1 MKRLERKIII
11 ACLIVLTA
19 AVGVISVAMEYRAG
33 SGFHPFQTDRELQ
46 NKQVLFPDGA
56 VGSRAGDGES
66 DTESFW
72 KKDSENGED
81 TEGGS
86 GNGSG
91 YILDR
96 ANQAITG
103 DSAGDAV
110 LQGGTGSPDG
120 TGGTAGGNIY
130 GIIDSG
136 DGTGTAMPGDI
147 HIIGDIDLG
156 DIGGTDDVGNHDSL
170 NGSHEEPS
178 GSQGSEKPDIGN
190 VDNNKNENSNN
201 NTGGSSGDK
210 GGGSSGGGSQ
220 ETPEPVTPEPS
231 VDDEKGPG
239 ADLIDDPIK
248 GNGSSSRDEVSSE
261 VTPPASID
269 EEKSSEFSNADTDQL
284 KEHLK
289 NNKAEVIIKQ
299 PEDINDLQREALYKG
314 QTNVDVLTVFQ
325 SLEAY
330 IWDSTDQRGYY
341 WTVSD
346 LVTDNGNQT
355 GKHIKITGISFDRG
369 KTLESLPV
377 AEIPEDASDI
387 IIYISY
393 RIDASDAWTAVQ
405 AGYKLLNGRV
415 LILSKIIKIENQ
427 VIEKDSIL
435 NADSQYID
443 DSAYNTILNL
453 FNYQGELLGADNTGR
468 MRGIFPGWKEDGVLV
483 PFLYSL
489 DKIGRHVLE
498 PSALVNIDTSKY
510 QINLRQHWMNKDYVV
525 TESGG
530 TADTIP
536 VKLQALDCYVGQDK
550 VKRGV
555 EEVGHDYDW
564 IDTLDVPEYVQ
575 SVEFDYY
582 EGLSVRCIKIP
593 DTVLYVNTNGIPTVS
608 DDWINYNKGL
618 QVEEEYIVSED
629 NPRYTAKDGL
639 LYNKDETEILGVPV
653 KQTMLTVENNITK
666 VVLPYQNK
674 LSELNLK
681 IDSIDDLPDINYE
694 RLNRNCTITVPD
706 DILSDYINAKRSMIQ
721 RMGIL
726 VKGESDTGTDK
737 PAYTVK
743 DGFMVDSD
751 GYVHDTLREEL
762 SFIEIPDYVTKM
774 SANAINK
781 FSGSDSKKATLYM
794 VIMPADG
801 HTVQFEDGCFDG
813 YSSMTIACYTKAQE
827 EAAEELAKQYT
838 DCSFEITHIEK
849 SKDGFMYMSD
859 VSGDNSDLTCIIP
872 EDIYCIENEAFK
884 DIKSDCLAVELKG
897 YMIPVLIGFS
907 EGTPYSFGIDE
918 SKIKLDLS
926 MSSCKVKD
934 LMDNWVPPL
943 TGYYTSYSLKSAI
956 KQELGEGASE
966 LDIYNELVKRLLDA
980 ENRIRAMLGMEAATG
995 PDDMLFDTPERPA
1008 APVDDNGTGVVSE
1021 PAVPKNDEPTDTDV
1035 TEGTEKNTAEE
1046 EPETESDA
1054 AAEKDTD
1061 ASGADD
1067 KYNDMNG
1074 DANVEADASSQQY
1087 VSGSESLTEQDEEV
1101 EG

>member
-1 MKRLERKIII
+1 MKGLERKIII

-19 AVGVISVAMEYRAG
+19 AVGVVSVAMEYRAG
-33 SGFHPFQTDRELQ
+33 TGFHPFQTDRELQ

-56 VGSRAGDGES
+56 IGSRAGDGES

-81 TEGGS
+81 SEGGS

-110 LQGGTGSPDG
+110 LQGGPGSPDG
-120 TGGTAGGNIY
+120 TGGTSGGNVY

-136 DGTGTAMPGDI
+136 DGTGTTMPGDI

-156 DIGGTDDVGNHDSL
+156 DIGGTGDTGEHDSL

-178 GSQGSEKPDIGN
+178 GSQGSEKPDISN

-201 NTGGSSGDK
+201 NTGGSGST

-220 ETPEPVTPEPS
+220 ETPEPVTPTPS

-239 ADLIDDPIK
+239 ADLTDDPIK
-248 GNGSSSRDEVSSE
+248 GNGTTSRDEVSSD
-261 VTPPASID
+261 VKPPASID
-269 EEKSSEFSNADTDQL
+269 EGKSSEFNNADTDKL
-284 KEHLK
+284 KDHLK
-289 NNKAEVIIKQ
+289 DNTAEVIIKQ
-299 PEDINDLQREALYKG
+299 PENVNDLQREALYKG
-314 QTNVDVLTVFQ
+314 QTNVDALTVFQ

-330 IWDSTDQRGYY
+330 IWDSADGRGYY

-346 LVTDNGNQT
+346 LVTDNGNET
-355 GKHIKITGISFDRG
+355 GKHIKITGVSFDG
-369 KTLESLPV
+369 GAAVESLPV
-377 AEIPEDASDI
+377 ANIPEYISDI
-387 IIYISY
+387 IIYVSY
-393 RIDASDAWTAVQ
+393 RIGESDAWSSEQVR
-405 AGYKLLNGRV
+405 YKLLNGRV
-415 LILSKIIKIENQ
+415 LVLSRIIKLENQ

-443 DSAYNTILNL
+443 DEASKTMLNL
-453 FNYQGELLGADNTGR
+453 FNYQGDLLGADNTGR

-530 TADTIP
+530 TSDTIL
-536 VKLQALDCYVGQDK
+536 VKLQALDCYIGNDK
-550 VKRGV
+550 VKWEG
-555 EEVGHDYDW
+555 EKSGHDYDW

-582 EGLSVRCIKIP
+582 DGLSAGRINIP
-593 DTVLYVNTNGIPTVS
+593 DTVLYVNTNGVPTYS
-608 DDWINYNKGL
+608 DDWINAGRGL

-629 NPRYTAKDGL
+629 NPRYTARDGL
-639 LYNKDETEILGVPV
+639 LYNKDKTEILGVPV
-653 KQTMLTVENNITK
+653 KLTTLTVENDITK

-674 LSELNLK
+674 LSELK
-681 IDSIDDLPDINYE
+681 IEADSIDDLPDINYE
-694 RLNRNCTITVPD
+694 RLNRNCTIIVPD
-706 DILSDYINAKRSMIQ
+706 DILSDYISAKRSTIQ
-721 RMGIL
+721 RMGLL
-726 VKGESDTGTDK
+726 VRGDSDDDD

-751 GYVHDTLREEL
+751 GCVHDTLKDEL

-774 SANAINK
+774 SANSTNK
-781 FSGSDSKKATLYM
+781 FSGSDNKKASLSM
-794 VIMPADG
+794 IIMPADG
-801 HTVQFEDGCFDG
+801 HTVQFEDGCFNG
-813 YSSMTIACYTKAQE
+813 YSSMTIACFAKDQ
-827 EAAEELAKQYT
+827 EAAAEKLAEQYT
-838 DCSFEITHIEK
+838 SCSFKITHIEK
-849 SKDGFMYMSD
+849 SSDGFMYMSD
-859 VSGDNSDLTCIIP
+859 ISGDNSNITCMIP
-872 EDIYCIENEAFK
+872 EEIYCIENEPFK

-897 YMIPVLIGFS
+897 YMIPVLTGFS

-956 KQELGEGASE
+956 KQELGENASE
-966 LDIYNELVKRLLDA
+966 LDVYNELVKRLLDA

-1008 APVDDNGTGVVSE
+1008 APVDDNGTDVISE
-1021 PAVPKNDEPTDTDV
+1021 HAVPENEEQTDTEV
-1035 TEGTEKNTAEE
+1035 TEGTEKNIAEE
-1046 EPETESDA
+1046 EPETGSDA
-1054 AAEKDTD
+1054 VSEKEAEE
-1061 ASGADD
+1061 
-1067 KYNDMNG
+1067 
-1074 DANVEADASSQQY
+1074 VEADGVDNDQA
-1087 VSGSESLTEQDEEV
+1087 GEETADEEV

>member
-1 MKRLERKIII
+1 MKGLERKIII

-19 AVGVISVAMEYRAG
+19 AVGVISAAMEYRAG

-72 KKDSENGED
+72 KKDSENGKD

-110 LQGGTGSPDG
+110 LQGGPGSPDG
-120 TGGTAGGNIY
+120 TGGTSGGNVY

-156 DIGGTDDVGNHDSL
+156 DIGGTGDTGEHDSL

-178 GSQGSEKPDIGN
+178 GSQGSEKPDISNIG
-190 VDNNKNENSNN
+190 NNKNENSNN
-201 NTGGSSGDK
+201 NTGGSKGDN

-220 ETPEPVTPEPS
+220 ETPEPVTPTPS

-239 ADLIDDPIK
+239 SDLTDDPIK
-248 GNGSSSRDEVSSE
+248 GNGTSSRDEVSSD

-269 EEKSSEFSNADTDQL
+269 EGKSSEFNKADTDKL

-289 NNKAEVIIKQ
+289 DNKAEIIIKQ
-299 PEDINDLQREALYKG
+299 PENVNDLQREALYKG
-314 QTNVDVLTVFQ
+314 QTNVDALTVFQ

-330 IWDSTDQRGYY
+330 IWDSADGRGYY
-341 WTVSD
+341 WTLSD
-346 LVTDNGNQT
+346 LVTDNGSET
-355 GKHIKITGISFDRG
+355 GKHIKITGVSFDGG
-369 KTLESLPV
+369 KTAESLPV
-377 AEIPEDASDI
+377 AKIPEDASDI

-393 RIDASDAWTAVQ
+393 RIDASDAWSSVQ

-415 LILSKIIKIENQ
+415 LVLSRIIKLENQ

-443 DSAYNTILNL
+443 DEASKTMLNL

-498 PSALVNIDTSKY
+498 PSALVDIDTSKY
-510 QINLRQHWMNKDYVV
+510 QINLRQHWMNRDYVI

-530 TADTIP
+530 TSDTTL
-536 VKLQALDCYVGQDK
+536 VKLQALDCYIGNDK
-550 VKRGV
+550 VKWEG
-555 EEVGHDYDW
+555 EKSGHDYDW

-582 EGLSVRCIKIP
+582 DGLSVGRINIP
-593 DTVLYVNTNGIPTVS
+593 DTVLYVNTNGVPTYS
-608 DDWINYNKGL
+608 DDWINAGRGL
-618 QVEEEYIVSED
+618 QVEEEYSVSEN
-629 NPRYTAKDGL
+629 NPRYTAKDGI
-639 LYNKDETEILGVPV
+639 LYNKDKTEILGVPV
-653 KQTMLTVENNITK
+653 KLTTLTVGNDITK
-666 VVLPYQNK
+666 AVLPYQNK
-674 LSELNLK
+674 LSELK
-681 IDSIDDLPDINYE
+681 IEADSIDDLPDINYE
-694 RLNRNCTITVPD
+694 RLNRNCTIIVPD
-706 DILSDYINAKRSMIQ
+706 DILSDYISAKRSTIQ
-721 RMGIL
+721 RMGLL
-726 VKGESDTGTDK
+726 VRGDSDADD

-751 GYVHDTLREEL
+751 GYVHDTLKDDL

-774 SANAINK
+774 SANSINK
-781 FSGSDSKKATLYM
+781 FSGSDNKKASLSM
-794 VIMPADG
+794 IIMPADG
-801 HTVQFEDGCFDG
+801 HTVQFEDGCFNG

-827 EAAEELAKQYT
+827 EAAEKLAEKYT
-838 DCSFEITHIEK
+838 ACSFEIMHIEK
-849 SKDGFMYMSD
+849 SSDGFMYMSG
-859 VSGDNSDLTCIIP
+859 VSGDDSNMTCMIP
-872 EDIYCIENEAFK
+872 EDVYCIENEVFK

-897 YMIPVLIGFS
+897 CMIPVLTGFS
-907 EGTPYSFGIDE
+907 EGTPYSFGMDE
-918 SKIKLDLS
+918 NKIKLDLS

-956 KQELGEGASE
+956 KQELGENASE
-966 LDIYNELVKRLLDA
+966 LDVYNELVKRLLDA

-1008 APVDDNGTGVVSE
+1008 APADDNGTGIVSE
-1021 PAVPKNDEPTDTDV
+1021 PAVPENEEQTDAEV

-1046 EPETESDA
+1046 EPETESGA
-1054 AAEKDTD
+1054 VSEKESE
-1061 ASGADD
+1061 AS
-1067 KYNDMNG
+1067 
-1074 DANVEADASSQQY
+1074 EADSVDNDQNGEET
-1087 VSGSESLTEQDEEV
+1087 VDTEV